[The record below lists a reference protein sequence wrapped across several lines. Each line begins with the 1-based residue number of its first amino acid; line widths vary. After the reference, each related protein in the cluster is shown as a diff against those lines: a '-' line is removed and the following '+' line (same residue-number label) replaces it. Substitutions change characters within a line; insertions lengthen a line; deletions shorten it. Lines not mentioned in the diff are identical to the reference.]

1 MYRYIAFAAL
11 CMAAMPAHADE
22 LGAMKAESIDLAGF
36 LGVVYYTPQEDG
48 YRVVTT
54 IAQGEAGLPV
64 RFVATLTE
72 NQIVAV
78 SVPGKVGESD
88 QIIKISR
95 VGGKLVVSPQP
106 IDGIVVSSPKPAVD

>member
-11 CMAAMPAHADE
+11 CMAAVPAHAGE
-22 LGAMKAESIDLAGF
+22 LGAMKAESIDLGGF
-36 LGVVYYTPQEDG
+36 LGVVYYTPEEAG

-64 RFVATLTE
+64 RFVAVLTE
-72 NQIVAV
+72 NQMVAL

-88 QIIKISR
+88 QMVEISR

-106 IDGIVVSSPKPAVD
+106 IDGIVVASPTAAVE

>member
-1 MYRYIAFAAL
+1 MYRYIAFAAF
-11 CMAAMPAHADE
+11 CMAAMPAHAGE

-36 LGVVYYTPQEDG
+36 LGVVYYTPEEDG

-54 IAQGEAGLPV
+54 IAHGEAGLPV

-72 NQIVAV
+72 NQVVAV
-78 SVPGKVGESD
+78 SVPGKLGDSD
-88 QIIKISR
+88 QIIEISR

-106 IDGIVVSSPKPAVD
+106 IDGIVVASPTAAIE

>member
-11 CMAAMPAHADE
+11 CMAAVPAHAGE

-88 QIIKISR
+88 QIIEISR
-95 VGGKLVVSPQP
+95 VGGKLVVSPHP
-106 IDGIVVSSPKPAVD
+106 IDGIVVSTPKLAID

>member
-11 CMAAMPAHADE
+11 CMAAMPVHADE

-54 IAQGEAGLPV
+54 IAQGETGLPV

-78 SVPGKVGESD
+78 SVPGKLGESD